1 MKLDN
6 ERLLLPAVRNAVSG
20 MSDSFISSVGP
31 LFESFLNSEQDQDKY
46 NGWAFDLSFY
56 KAPHNACD
64 NYLSA
69 LSLETTDR
77 LFYSEGKVDCTFVI
91 PGKGII
97 IIHLHSFLWNY

>member
-1 MKLDN
+1 ML
-6 ERLLLPAVRNAVSG
+6 
-20 MSDSFISSVGP
+20 DSFISSVGP

-46 NGWAFDLSFY
+46 NGGAFDLSFY
-56 KAPHNACD
+56 KAPLNECA

-69 LSLETTDR
+69 ISLQTTDWM
-77 LFYSEGKVDCTFVI
+77 FYSEGKDDCTIVI